1 MTFFFR
7 AERGRDRR
15 GRGRP
20 WDDERGDA
28 ACGDARTRDRCRRA
42 SCVTAAESCGSR
54 CPAGALSLA
63 RERWRRERPVS
74 RQRRPVVPVQDE
86 RRFRSVGTEPRLGA
100 RLGRRDRHR
109 RRRDEPRLRLRRE
122 GAHRRRRQGDRQ
134 RRRSGHERSWYQYFG
149 TRHGG
154 DEQLLWVRRR
164 RIRDASAGVRHL
176 PARDGCQR
184 LYGRRHRRRGRGD
197 PRCSCERSVG
207 NQPESRLTAEQRL
220 GRRGAGRGRV
230 RARRRRRRRR
240 GGRQRVR
247 EIGRRQ
253 PAGLSGSISRR
264 DRGRRIRG
272 DESRRKHLRLDHGR
286 DGRVLLEF
294 RPDAGRARGRRDLNQ
309 R

>member
-134 RRRSGHERSWYQYFG
+134 RRRSGHE
-149 TRHGG
+149 
-154 DEQLLWVRRR
+154 
-164 RIRDASAGVRHL
+164 
-176 PARDGCQR
+176 